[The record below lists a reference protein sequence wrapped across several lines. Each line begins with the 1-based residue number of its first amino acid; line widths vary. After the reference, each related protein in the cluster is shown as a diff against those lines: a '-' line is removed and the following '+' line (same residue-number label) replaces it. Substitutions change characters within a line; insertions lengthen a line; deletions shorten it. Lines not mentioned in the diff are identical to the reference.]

1 MLGGCGGQ
9 CAGVELLV
17 TSLEKNVVGR
27 RLDATTALKQ
37 QHAQRE
43 GGGEAWPLDDPHRR
57 PILTGGGTHNDMKLR
72 FVSHEPAFAN
82 TAPYRVF
89 HSLSVTLSEL
99 SFFFLAKVVY

>member
-43 GGGEAWPLDDPHRR
+43 GGGETWPLADPHRR
-57 PILTGGGTHNDMKLR
+57 PILTGGGTHNEMKLR
-72 FVSHEPAFAN
+72 FGRPSTSLRQHSALPSF
-82 TAPYRVF
+82 
-89 HSLSVTLSEL
+89 SLSVRY
-99 SFFFLAKVVY
+99 AI